1 MAIAV
6 YINQEDPEPQSL
18 RIPCASEKQGVIAM
32 KISITDTI
40 LKRLVNYENVMRRKL
55 DSAEKRQW
63 TDMTLEN
70 MQEFEKVREQA
81 RSIFALAGYGLY
93 LYKVQKGLREATSV
107 YGEPLLHNALVDLLN
122 ELNVPVQFIEAAA

>member
-1 MAIAV
+1 
-6 YINQEDPEPQSL
+6 
-18 RIPCASEKQGVIAM
+18 M

-55 DSAEKRQW
+55 QTAEKRQW

-81 RSIFALAGYGLY
+81 RSIFALAGYCLY
-93 LYKVQKGLREATSV
+93 LYKVQKGLREAASV
-107 YGEPLLHNALVDLLN
+107 YGEPLLHNALVELLN